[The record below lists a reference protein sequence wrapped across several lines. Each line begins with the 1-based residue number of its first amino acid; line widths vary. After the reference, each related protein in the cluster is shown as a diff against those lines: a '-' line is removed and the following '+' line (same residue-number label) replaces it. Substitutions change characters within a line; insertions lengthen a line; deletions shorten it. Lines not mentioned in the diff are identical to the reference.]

1 MIYFPGSNDLFPRQQ
16 WFISKI
22 AMIYFTG
29 KMISEW
35 FISQVAMNYF
45 TGKMIS
51 EWFIPRQQW
60 IISKI
65 AMIYLPSRNKLFPW

>member
-16 WFISKI
+16 WIISKI

-35 FISQVAMNYF
+35 FISQVAMIYF

-51 EWFIPRQQW
+51 EWFI
-60 IISKI
+60 
-65 AMIYLPSRNKLFPW
+65 SR